1 MKRYGRIILIAILS
15 CCLPRVLLAQTGM
28 SRFGLGINVSKDV
41 ITQFLIPITL
51 SAKWRIE
58 PELGIYHYS
67 GSDHNRDVSS
77 TLFNVGT
84 GFYAILRRQKT
95 AIYLG
100 GRLGI
105 MGNLQTNENKQSPG
119 TNGNTCTEQNI
130 TKLYVAPAL
139 GGEYFFIRHFSLGGE
154 IQFQYVFNAPW
165 KERNTVDESI
175 LQTKTYFILRWYF

>member
-1 MKRYGRIILIAILS
+1 MKRKNRVILVSILF
-15 CCLPRVLLAQTGM
+15 CCITRALLAQTGM

-51 SAKWRIE
+51 SAKLRIE
-58 PELGIYHYS
+58 PELGIYQYS
-67 GSDHNRDVSS
+67 GSDHTRDVSS

-84 GFYAILRRQKT
+84 GFFAILHRQKT

-105 MGNLQTNENKQSPG
+105 MGNLQTNEYKQSTT
-119 TNGNTCTEQNI
+119 TNGNTSTEQHI
-130 TKLYVAPAL
+130 TKFYVAPAL
-139 GGEYFFIRHFSLGGE
+139 GGEYFFMRHFSLGGE
-154 IQFQYVFNAPW
+154 IQLQYVFNAPW

-175 LQTKTYFILRWYF
+175 LQSKTYFILRWYF